1 MILHIK
7 DLLHKVHTQNLDWQ
21 RTLTCNSQG
30 KNKQGDKGYL
40 GKAFILPS
48 NLKNKN

>member
-7 DLLHKVHTQNLDWQ
+7 DLLHKAHTQKLDWQ
-21 RTLTCNSQG
+21 STLTCNSQE
-30 KNKQGDKGYL
+30 KKKQGVKGYL

-48 NLKNKN
+48 N